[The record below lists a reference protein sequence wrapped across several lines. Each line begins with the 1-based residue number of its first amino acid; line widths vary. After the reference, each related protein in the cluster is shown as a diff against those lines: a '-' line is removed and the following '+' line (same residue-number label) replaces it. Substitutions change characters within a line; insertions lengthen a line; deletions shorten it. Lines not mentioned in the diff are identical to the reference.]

1 MRFLFSNRILRVALA
16 LAVVLWTAGAACMFG
31 CGNMMTAAAA
41 NEFTSSS
48 TIVAE
53 GSACAAMHSR
63 DNCPKHRADA
73 AAKNASQ
80 TNAASMT
87 ALALTAIPG
96 TMMNC
101 PLAANAAVASSKA
114 TPDHTY
120 ASLSSFNEKSFLI
133 ISPEQPG
140 AFAPP
145 LRLPNRGHT
154 YLRGCVFLI

>member
-1 MRFLFSNRILRVALA
+1 MALA
-16 LAVVLWTAGAACMFG
+16 LAVVLWMAGAACIFG

-41 NEFTSSS
+41 NESTSSS

-63 DNCPKHRADA
+63 DSCPKHRANA

-80 TNAASMT
+80 TSVAAT
-87 ALALTAIPG
+87 TTLVLTATPG
-96 TMMNC
+96 GMINC
-101 PLAANAAVASSKA
+101 PLAANAAAALSKA
-114 TPDHTY
+114 SPDHTN
-120 ASLSSFNEKSFLI
+120 ASLPSANEKSFLVT
-133 ISPEQPG
+133 SPEQPG